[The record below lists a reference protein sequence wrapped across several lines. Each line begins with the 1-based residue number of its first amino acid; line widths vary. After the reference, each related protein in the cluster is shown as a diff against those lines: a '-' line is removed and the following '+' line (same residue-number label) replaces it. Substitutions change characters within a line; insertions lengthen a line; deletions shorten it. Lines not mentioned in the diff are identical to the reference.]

1 MGSRT
6 RTNEKFHMIPPAII
20 VCAVRVCFLSM
31 NFVFLFFPGQSVPV
45 IAARGSEVDRMAAR
59 MAAAPAAPAAAAPPA
74 AAVHVHVDDANPW
87 AEMSA
92 LEFDL
97 TLVLSLVF
105 PFGVVGAD
113 HRGPQEVLISR
124 IRNCAHPRWS

>member
-74 AAVHVHVDDANPW
+74 AAVHVHVDLADPW
-87 AEMSA
+87 AEM
-92 LEFDL
+92 
-97 TLVLSLVF
+97 T
-105 PFGVVGAD
+105 AD
-113 HRGPQEVLISR
+113 HRDPQEVLISR